1 MDNLIHELLNFTK
14 DYSNI
19 CNNASIGSTGGN
31 VSGNVSSYRNM
42 FRDILENARKREEII
57 HHKSEI
63 IKNEIKNYE
72 NLEKESKVLE
82 EDFDAKGLKKED
94 YSLLILALFRKLG
107 IRFFENPN
115 TQKLKVIIDNAS
127 DEYEVSNYLWNLVF
141 ELEEEERNKH
151 FLIDWE
157 EFEKEYDSD
166 EDPNID
172 DSWGDWNEE
181 ELQPTLC
188 LFCETI
194 SPSTKDT
201 KFHMKD
207 IHGFDLLK
215 IKKNMG
221 LDFYQTIILINY
233 IRHKTLNNS
242 CMACNQSFENSEKLL
257 EHMKQENCFIKVPDL
272 SNSFWKDTI

>member
-1 MDNLIHELLNFTK
+1 MTNAVRKK
-14 DYSNI
+14 DP
-19 CNNASIGSTGGN
+19 
-31 VSGNVSSYRNM
+31 
-42 FRDILENARKREEII
+42 
-57 HHKSEI
+57 
-63 IKNEIKNYE
+63 
-72 NLEKESKVLE
+72 SK
-82 EDFDAKGLKKED
+82 
-94 YSLLILALFRKLG
+94 
-107 IRFFENPN
+107 
-115 TQKLKVIIDNAS
+115 
-127 DEYEVSNYLWNLVF
+127 
-141 ELEEEERNKH
+141 
-151 FLIDWE
+151 DWE

-272 SNSFWKDTI
+272 KDLKPKKASVKVGRNYNLQLYTIVK

>member
-1 MDNLIHELLNFTK
+1 DVNTSGSGMINNELELYNE
-14 DYSNI
+14 
-19 CNNASIGSTGGN
+19 NNASASGMINNELESYNENNASASGMINNELESYNESNININDGGN

-151 FLIDWE
+151 FLIGN
-157 EFEKEYDSD
+157 
-166 EDPNID
+166 P
-172 DSWGDWNEE
+172 
-181 ELQPTLC
+181 P
-188 LFCETI
+188 
-194 SPSTKDT
+194 
-201 KFHMKD
+201 M
-207 IHGFDLLK
+207 
-215 IKKNMG
+215 
-221 LDFYQTIILINY
+221 
-233 IRHKTLNNS
+233 
-242 CMACNQSFENSEKLL
+242 
-257 EHMKQENCFIKVPDL
+257 
-272 SNSFWKDTI
+272 

>member
-1 MDNLIHELLNFTK
+1 DVNTSGSGMINNELELYNE
-14 DYSNI
+14 
-19 CNNASIGSTGGN
+19 NNASASGMINNELESYNENNASASGMINNELESYNESNININDGGN

-63 IKNEIKNYE
+63 IKNEIKNMDKKLKNLKIEVNELEFGKHNHESIKSNLLSSISNLDEEIQYPFTSIVNYYE

-115 TQKLKVIIDNAS
+115 TQKLKVIIGNDDINVAIIDNAS

-151 FLIDWE
+151 FLIGN
-157 EFEKEYDSD
+157 
-166 EDPNID
+166 P
-172 DSWGDWNEE
+172 
-181 ELQPTLC
+181 P
-188 LFCETI
+188 
-194 SPSTKDT
+194 
-201 KFHMKD
+201 M
-207 IHGFDLLK
+207 
-215 IKKNMG
+215 
-221 LDFYQTIILINY
+221 
-233 IRHKTLNNS
+233 
-242 CMACNQSFENSEKLL
+242 
-257 EHMKQENCFIKVPDL
+257 
-272 SNSFWKDTI
+272 

>member
-1 MDNLIHELLNFTK
+1 LSLNSDVNTSGSGMINNELELYNE
-14 DYSNI
+14 
-19 CNNASIGSTGGN
+19 NNASASGMINNELESYNENNASASGGN

-63 IKNEIKNYE
+63 IKNEIKIGKHNHESIKSNLLSSISNLDEEIQYPFTSIVNYYE

-115 TQKLKVIIDNAS
+115 TQKLKVIIGNDDINVAIIDNAS

-151 FLIDWE
+151 FLIGN
-157 EFEKEYDSD
+157 
-166 EDPNID
+166 P
-172 DSWGDWNEE
+172 
-181 ELQPTLC
+181 P
-188 LFCETI
+188 
-194 SPSTKDT
+194 
-201 KFHMKD
+201 M
-207 IHGFDLLK
+207 
-215 IKKNMG
+215 
-221 LDFYQTIILINY
+221 
-233 IRHKTLNNS
+233 
-242 CMACNQSFENSEKLL
+242 
-257 EHMKQENCFIKVPDL
+257 
-272 SNSFWKDTI
+272 

>member
-63 IKNEIKNYE
+63 IKNEIKNMDKKLKNLKIEVNELEFGKHNHESIKSNLLSSISNLDEEIQYPFTSIVNYYE

-115 TQKLKVIIDNAS
+115 TQKLKVIIGNDDINVAIIDNAS

-151 FLIDWE
+151 FLIE
-157 EFEKEYDSD
+157 NVITI
-166 EDPNID
+166 NINRE
-172 DSWGDWNEE
+172 GVAK
-181 ELQPTLC
+181 
-188 LFCETI
+188 
-194 SPSTKDT
+194 TK
-201 KFHMKD
+201 
-207 IHGFDLLK
+207 
-215 IKKNMG
+215 
-221 LDFYQTIILINY
+221 
-233 IRHKTLNNS
+233 RNNIY
-242 CMACNQSFENSEKLL
+242 N
-257 EHMKQENCFIKVPDL
+257 
-272 SNSFWKDTI
+272 